1 MFGADKRTRTSTTL
15 RSLGPEP
22 SASASSAIS
31 ALKEKIGRAFFKG
44 DYTNIYWLAYGCQ
57 TSARR
62 WALPK
67 IMGDASEKIPVE
79 LAKELR
85 TLAHDL
91 SNALE
96 TIVQATYLISQAGP
110 PENSRRWVELIDQAS
125 QEAVRINQKLRQ
137 ILRSQS

>member
-1 MFGADKRTRTSTTL
+1 
-15 RSLGPEP
+15 
-22 SASASSAIS
+22 
-31 ALKEKIGRAFFKG
+31 
-44 DYTNIYWLAYGCQ
+44 
-57 TSARR
+57 
-62 WALPK
+62 
-67 IMGDASEKIPVE
+67 MGDDPDKIPAEV
-79 LAKELR
+79 AKELR

-125 QEAVRINQKLRQ
+125 QEAVTINQKLRQ